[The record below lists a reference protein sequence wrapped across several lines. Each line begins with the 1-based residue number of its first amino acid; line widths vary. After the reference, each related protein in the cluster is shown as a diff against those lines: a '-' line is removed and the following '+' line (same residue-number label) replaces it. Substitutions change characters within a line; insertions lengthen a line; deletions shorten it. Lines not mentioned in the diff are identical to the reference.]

1 MSQKSEL
8 DHSYPSNASA
18 WYAVTILTIAYVVSF
33 LDRQLLSLVVPLVKR
48 DLLLTDTQ
56 VSLLLGLA
64 FALFYTTMGIPIGRL
79 ADKKSRRAII
89 AVGISFWCLMT
100 AACGLAK
107 NYMQL
112 FLARVGV
119 GVGEATLS
127 PSSLSMIGDYFPKEK
142 RGKALGV
149 FNIGVSVGS
158 GIAFIVGGQIIAY
171 VATRENIVLP
181 IIGEIFPWQALFIM
195 VGLPGLIVAALMMT
209 VKEPKRTE
217 KIVLESD
224 DGNSTDQLSIKETI
238 NFILERKSAYGW
250 LFLSMACSV
259 LIGYAFLSWMPTMYD
274 RTYGID
280 FRTITMWLGIA
291 FLVSGPIGA
300 IGTGWLGDYV
310 FKRYGGSAHIKLFAY
325 TMIVLTISATLVP
338 LMPTYQLA
346 TLMFVPQAIMAAGQT
361 ALAPLAILNITP
373 NQLRAQVAAIYF
385 FVISLT
391 GYTLGPTSVAL
402 LTDYVFKDESLISY
416 SMAVVSL
423 IVGVIGIF
431 AGFMGIKPYRKYIE
445 TDTDQSLETT
455 S

>member
-1 MSQKSEL
+1 MNQRSVM
-8 DHSYPSNASA
+8 DHNYPSSKSA

-79 ADKKSRRAII
+79 ADKKSRRTII

-119 GVGEATLS
+119 GEATLS

-142 RGKALGV
+142 RGKALGL
-149 FNIGVSVGS
+149 FNIGVSVGA
-158 GIAFIVGGQIIAY
+158 GIAYIIGGQIMAY
-171 VATRENIVLP
+171 VATRDNISLP
-181 IIGEIFPWQALFIM
+181 IIGEIYPWQALFIM
-195 VGLPGLIVAALMMT
+195 VGLPGLVVAALMMT
-209 VKEPKRTE
+209 VKEPERSE
-217 KIVLESD
+217 KIELKSD
-224 DGNSTDQLSIKETI
+224 EGNVTDEVSIKETI
-238 NFILERKSAYGW
+238 NFIWERKSAYGW

-280 FRTITMWLGIA
+280 FGTITMWLGIA
-291 FLVSGPIGA
+291 FLISGPVGA
-300 IGTGWLGDYV
+300 IGTGWLGDHV
-310 FKRYGGSAHIKLFAY
+310 FKKYGGSAHIKLFAF
-325 TMIVLTISATLVP
+325 TMIILTIAAALVP

-373 NQLRAQVAAIYF
+373 NQLRGQVTAIYF
-385 FVISLT
+385 FVISMT

-402 LTDYVFKDESLISY
+402 LTDYVFKDESLIAY
-416 SMAVVSL
+416 SMAIVSL
-423 IVGVIGIF
+423 VVGIIGIF
-431 AGFMGIKPYRKYIE
+431 AGFMGVKPYQKYIE
-445 TDTDQSLETT
+445 GN
-455 S
+455 

>member
-1 MSQKSEL
+1 MDQKSAL
-8 DHSYPSNASA
+8 DHSYPSSTSA

-48 DLLLTDTQ
+48 DLMLTDTEA
-56 VSLLLGLA
+56 SLLLGLA

-89 AVGISFWCLMT
+89 AVGISFWCVMT

-107 NYMQL
+107 NYTQL

-142 RGKALGV
+142 RGRALGV
-149 FNIGVSVGS
+149 FNIGVSVGA
-158 GIAFIVGGQIIAY
+158 GIAYIVGGQIIAY
-171 VATRENIVLP
+171 VATKENIVLP
-181 IIGEIFPWQALFIM
+181 IVGEIFPWQALFIM
-195 VGLPGLIVAALMMT
+195 VGLPGILVAALMMT
-209 VKEPKRTE
+209 VKEPERTE
-217 KIVLESD
+217 KIALQND
-224 DGNSTDQLSIKETI
+224 DGDATDQISVKETI

-280 FRTITMWLGIA
+280 FKTITMWLGIA

-325 TMIVLTISATLVP
+325 TMIILTIAAALVP

-373 NQLRAQVAAIYF
+373 NQMRGQVTAIYF
-385 FVISLT
+385 FVISMT

-402 LTDYVFKDESLISY
+402 LTDYVFQDESLISY

-423 IVGVIGIF
+423 IVGLIGIF
-431 AGFMGIKPYRKYIE
+431 AGFMGIRPYRKYIE
-445 TDTDQSLETT
+445 TDKD
-455 S
+455 

>member
-171 VATRENIVLP
+171 VATRENIILP

-325 TMIVLTISATLVP
+325 TMIVLTIAATLVP

-402 LTDYVFKDESLISY
+402 LTDYVFMDESLISY

-445 TDTDQSLETT
+445 TDKDQSLETT

>member
-1 MSQKSEL
+1 MDQKSAL
-8 DHSYPSNASA
+8 NHSYPSSTSA

-48 DLLLTDTQ
+48 DLMLTDTEA
-56 VSLLLGLA
+56 SLLLGLA

-107 NYMQL
+107 NYTQL

-142 RGKALGV
+142 RGRALGV
-149 FNIGVSVGS
+149 FNIGVSVGA
-158 GIAFIVGGQIIAY
+158 GIAYIVGGQIIAY
-171 VATRENIVLP
+171 VATKENIVLP
-181 IIGEIFPWQALFIM
+181 IVGEIFPWQALFIM

-224 DGNSTDQLSIKETI
+224 DGGSTDQLSIKETI
-238 NFILERKSAYGW
+238 NFILERKSACGW
-250 LFLSMACSV
+250 LFISMACSV

-445 TDTDQSLETT
+445 TDRDQSLETT